1 MSKHDFQLDF
11 AKCENDACFCLRTSA
26 DGVSVIRLYSDGRRR
41 PRRVDGAQR
50 RQPPAPRPMPPPPP
64 SFSGAAAIHTA
75 LAVSRVRSTRNPIS
89 NCFTE
94 RSSQVRSVAKASV

>member
-1 MSKHDFQLDF
+1 MIFNSILQNVRMML
-11 AKCENDACFCLRTSA
+11 ASA
-26 DGVSVIRLYSDGRRR
+26 YVRQRMEFPSLGYILMAAVN
-41 PRRVDGAQR
+41 PNAPGAPR